1 MGVGIKSRGKCS
13 ENYSSVSEKRKKYI
27 SANDYFYLI
36 LRPNF
41 QSKVIM
47 NIKKVLE
54 KVIESCDIL

>member
-1 MGVGIKSRGKCS
+1 MGVGIKSHGKCS

-47 NIKKVLE
+47 NIKKYW
-54 KVIESCDIL
+54 KRS

>member
-27 SANDYFYLI
+27 SADYFYLI

>member
-1 MGVGIKSRGKCS
+1 M
-13 ENYSSVSEKRKKYI
+13 ENVLKTILLWVKKRKKYI

-36 LRPNF
+36 FRPNF